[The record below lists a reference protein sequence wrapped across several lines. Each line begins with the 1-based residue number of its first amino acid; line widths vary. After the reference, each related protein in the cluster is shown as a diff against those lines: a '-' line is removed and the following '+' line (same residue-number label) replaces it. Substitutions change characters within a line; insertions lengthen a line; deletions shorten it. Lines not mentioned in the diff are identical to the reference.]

1 MYGTLKV
8 YKMITMFKNYILKKH
23 KQTNSWANFSI
34 ILLNFLHGDYDKCLY
49 SISFVK

>member
-23 KQTNSWANFSI
+23 KQTNFWANFSI
-34 ILLNFLHGDYDKCLY
+34 GDYDKCLY